1 VAISFIQG
9 ASNGAANAGPVTVT
23 FDSALTAGDLLLAF
37 HVDGDTADNAMPAIV
52 TPTGMADV
60 GTSEQYANATND
72 CNSKA
77 WYKYAAGGETSVV
90 FPDTGGGTNDGV
102 SGVIMVFRGV
112 ASAAQG
118 GPFSTAI
125 QKTTGT
131 GSGHANPPQIA
142 TAAGDAVVIMGGA
155 AHATAGVTFTAP
167 TNYTTNAEPGTAGTD
182 TISSG
187 AGMAYRL
194 SGYANPEDPGA
205 FTASATAAGDS
216 WNAVTLALKEATAP
230 AGQQLDGSLFT
241 KAPTFPT
248 GTLSSTFTLSGTTFT
263 KAPTFPQG
271 ILSSIFTLT
280 GTTFT
285 KAPTF
290 PQGALQQA
298 GGSQQLDG
306 ATFTK
311 APTFPQGT
319 FTSIFTLAGTTFQ
332 KTPTFPSGGLS
343 GTVTLPGGT
352 FILAPTFP
360 TGSLG
365 AGATYDFTDLLADL
379 NPGRNPPGFAAG
391 EEAALIGWLEYLN
404 DNDIDVGGPIG
415 IRRDRYS
422 YQGFDADLQSR
433 VRRELSRQWSGLP
446 QASWWTPS

>member
-1 VAISFIQG
+1 VAISYQQK

-23 FDSALTAGDLLLAF
+23 LTSTPAADDLILV
-37 HVDGDTADNAMPAIV
+37 HYCDGDTADNAMPAISGY
-52 TPTGMADV
+52 TDV
-60 GTSEQYANATND
+60 GSSELYANGSSND
-72 CNSKA
+72 CNSRS
-77 WYKYAAGGETSVV
+77 YYRYSNGTETSVV
-90 FPDTGGGTNDGV
+90 CPDTGGGTNDGV
-102 SGVIMVFRGV
+102 SAAVMVFRGV
-112 ASAAQG
+112 ALAANG
-118 GPFSTAI
+118 GPFSTAAV
-125 QKTTGT
+125 TATGT
-131 GSGHANPPQIA
+131 GNANPDPPSIA
-142 TAAGDAVVIMGGA
+142 TATGDVVVIMGSA
-155 AHATAGVTFTAP
+155 AQATAGTITPP
-167 TNYTTNAEPGTAGTD
+167 TNYTTNAVLGSAGAD
-182 TISSG
+182 TISSR
-187 AGMAYRL
+187 AGMGYRT
-194 SGYANPEDPGA
+194 SGYGNPENPGV
-205 FTASATAAGDS
+205 FTYSGSAAGDS
-216 WNAVTLALKEATAP
+216 WTAVTLALKEATAP

-332 KTPTFPSGGLS
+332 KTPTFPSGGLG